1 MYSILVV
8 DDEKANLVVL
18 NQILSLEYAVYMA
31 KSGAQALQLVAKNR
45 PDLILL
51 DILMPDMDGF
61 EVLTKLKESVLT
73 REIPVIV
80 ITGLNNPEDEE
91 KCFTLGANDYITKP
105 FKPVVIKA
113 RVNTQIKRAALMHMI
128 ADDLIRMT
136 SIVESSP
143 QFMIYLGEDGKIEYM
158 NPAVSASLGYT
169 KEEFLQGGGLALL
182 FNTDDFRRLNE
193 EYFPGLLAQCS
204 SGEYLSNSEP
214 SMNFEM
220 PITRKDGNVRFFS
233 FSAFAAI
240 LHNGEA
246 GIGITAWDDTELKH
260 MQQELVTAKEQAEQA
275 LIQAEYYN
283 KAKSHFLSRMSHEMR
298 TPLNA
303 IMGMATIAKIADDHD
318 RRMNCLEKID
328 ESSRHLLDIVDNIL
342 DMAKIDTGDFELVPQ
357 KFSFQKTIKRIIA
370 DISAKA
376 GEKKQ
381 NCTFNIDNVVP
392 DMIIAD
398 ERRLGQVLFQ
408 LLSNAVKFTPEQ
420 GFIYFSVEKLD
431 SAKDACFLRFEVKD
445 SGIGISA
452 EMKERLGAAFE
463 QMDNSISRIHGGT
476 GLGLAVS
483 KRIVEMMD
491 GFIEVETEL
500 GKGSRFI
507 CTVKVGLDSIASRP
521 ETRNDSFQNASLAGR
536 HILVVDDVEINR
548 DIIITFLE
556 DTGALVEDASDGKLA
571 VEMTSRTCYD
581 MILMDL
587 HMPDIDGFEAT
598 RLIRASG
605 LPGRDTLPILAVTAD
620 SGGDVLS
627 RCHKAGMNGLIGKPI
642 DGELLIRTIAENLSK
657 RESSPQVHTSDY
669 SRRI

>member
-31 KSGAQALQLVAKNR
+31 KSGVQALQLVTRNR

-61 EVLTKLKESVLT
+61 EVLAKLKESSTT

-105 FKPVVIKA
+105 FKPVVIRA

-136 SIVESSP
+136 SIVEGSP
-143 QFMIYLGEDGKIEYM
+143 QFMIYLSGDGKIEYM
-158 NPAVSASLGYT
+158 NPAVSARLGYT
-169 KEEFLQGGGLALL
+169 KEELLQSGGLALL
-182 FNTDDFRRLNE
+182 FNTDDFRRLEE
-193 EYFPGLLAQCS
+193 EYFPELLSQCS
-204 SGEYLSNSEP
+204 FSDYLSGNGASL
-214 SMNFEM
+214 NFEM
-220 PITRKDGNVRFFS
+220 PVTRKDGEVRFFS
-233 FSAFAAI
+233 FSAFAAV

-246 GIGITAWDDTELKH
+246 GVCITARDDTELKQ

-303 IMGMATIAKIADDHD
+303 IMGMAAIAKIADDHD
-318 RRMNCLEKID
+318 RRTNCLEKID

-342 DMAKIDTGDFELVPQ
+342 DMAKIDTGNFELAPHQ
-357 KFSFQKTIKRIIA
+357 FCFHKTINRIIT
-370 DISAKA
+370 DITAKA

-381 NCTFNIDNVVP
+381 HFTFKIESTVP

-431 SAKDACFLRFEVKD
+431 NTEGSCFLRFEVKD
-445 SGIGISA
+445 SGIGISP
-452 EMKERLGAAFE
+452 EMKARLGAAFE

-476 GLGLAVS
+476 GLGFAIS
-483 KRIVEMMD
+483 KRIVEMMN
-491 GFIEVETEL
+491 GSIEVETEL

-507 CTVKVGLDSIASRP
+507 CTVKVGLDSVVSHAESG
-521 ETRNDSFQNASLAGR
+521 NDSPQNSSLAGR

-548 DIIITFLE
+548 DIIIAFLE
-556 DTGALVEDASDGKLA
+556 DTGAIVEDASDGNLA
-571 VEMTSRTCYD
+571 VEMCSQKQYD

-587 HMPDIDGFEAT
+587 HMPGMNGFEAT
-598 RLIRASG
+598 RLIRTSG
-605 LPGRDTLPILAVTAD
+605 LPNRNTLPILAVTAD

-627 RCHKAGMNGLIGKPI
+627 RCHKAGMNGLIGKPV
-642 DGELLIRTIAENLSK
+642 DGKILIRTIAENLSK
-657 RESSPQVHTSDY
+657 HPSHPHHNSGDNHN
-669 SRRI
+669 

>member
-31 KSGAQALQLVAKNR
+31 KSGTHALQLIAKNR

-61 EVLTKLKESVLT
+61 EVLAKLKESTAT

-105 FKPVVIKA
+105 FKPVVIRA

-128 ADDLIRMT
+128 ADDLVRMT

-158 NPAVSASLGYT
+158 NPAVSTCSGYT
-169 KEEFLQGGGLALL
+169 KEELFHSGGLALL

-193 EYFPGLLAQCS
+193 EYFPGLLSQCS
-204 SGEYLSNSEP
+204 SRERFSASGA

-220 PITRKDGNVRFFS
+220 PITRKDGEVRFFS
-233 FSAFAAI
+233 FSAFAAV
-240 LHNGEA
+240 LHNGET
-246 GIGITAWDDTELKH
+246 GIGITAQDYTELKQ

-318 RRMNCLEKID
+318 QRTNCLEKID

-342 DMAKIDTGDFELVPQ
+342 DMAKIDTGNFTLAPQ
-357 KFSFQKTIKRIIA
+357 KFYFQKTLKRIIA

-376 GEKKQ
+376 TEKKQ
-381 NCTFNIDNVVP
+381 QFTFNIESAVP

-420 GFIYFSVEKLD
+420 GFIYFSVAKLD
-431 SAKDACFLRFEVKD
+431 NTEDACFLRFEVKD
-445 SGIGISA
+445 SGIGISP
-452 EMKERLGAAFE
+452 EMKERLGVAFE

-476 GLGLAVS
+476 GLGLAIS
-483 KRIVEMMD
+483 KRIVEMMN
-491 GFIEVETEL
+491 GSFEVKTEL
-500 GKGSRFI
+500 GKGSQFI
-507 CTVKVGLDSIASRP
+507 CTVKVGLDSIASQT
-521 ETRNDSFQNASLAGR
+521 ETGNDDSQNASLAGR

-548 DIIITFLE
+548 DIIIAFLE
-556 DTGALVEDASDGKLA
+556 DTGAIVEDASDGKLA
-571 VEMTSRTCYD
+571 VEMSTRKQYD
-581 MILMDL
+581 MVLMDL
-587 HMPDIDGFEAT
+587 HMPGIDGFEAT
-598 RLIRASG
+598 RLIRTSG
-605 LPGRDTLPILAVTAD
+605 LPWRNSLPILAVTAD

-627 RCHKAGMNGLIGKPI
+627 RCHKAGMNGLIGKPV
-642 DGELLIRTIAENLSK
+642 DGSILIRTIAENLSK
-657 RESSPQVHTSDY
+657 KEPAPVSSKTTAVRQ
-669 SRRI
+669 